1 MSPPIDCLPTSQ
13 STTIR
18 TELTTMLQATTYQT
32 PVGPLA
38 VIVDPTG
45 GPAVVAAGFCPVD
58 DLIDRLPANGG
69 ERPAWTAVDH
79 QPVTD
84 QAVAGYLAGDV
95 TALDS
100 VPVTQA
106 GTDLQREVWSG
117 LRAIPAGTTATYT
130 QLAATT
136 SKPRAVRAAGTA
148 CGRNMIAPFVPC
160 HRALRTDGSLGG
172 YYYGLDVKRWLL
184 DHEAGNA

>member
-1 MSPPIDCLPTSQ
+1 
-13 STTIR
+13 
-18 TELTTMLQATTYQT
+18 MLQASTYPT
-32 PVGPLA
+32 PVGRLT
-38 VIVDPTG
+38 VIVDPTDE
-45 GPAVVAAGFCPVD
+45 PTVVAAGFCPAD
-58 DLIDRLPANGG
+58 DLIDRLPTSESGS
-69 ERPAWTAVDH
+69 RPAWTAVDR

-84 QAVAGYLAGDV
+84 RAVADYLAGDV
-95 TALDS
+95 TALDT
-100 VPVTQA
+100 VPVAQA
-106 GTDLQREVWSG
+106 GTELQHEVWSG
-117 LRAIPAGTTATYT
+117 LRAIPAGGTATYK

-184 DHEAGNA
+184 DHEAANA